1 MLQNGYSSAGYS
13 SYNQAAA
20 AAGYGCLNYANS
32 FAAGADATGF
42 GLSSMLGGTA
52 AAAAAAGKYT

>member
-32 FAAGADATGF
+32 FAGADATGF